1 MAIDEKLFGLVTVA
15 EEQQAAVAKAIQAL
29 TAERAALAAE
39 RAAIPKTIAAA
50 IASEIKA
57 SKDELTDACDSVK
70 SAASAVSWKMVS
82 IVLLSAAAISAS
94 LYGVMQY
101 QMSTIAQYSE
111 TIGHLKAD
119 AGNTGWSTCGNFRCY
134 KGFPAQGYNGYVYVT
149 P

>member
-111 TIGHLKAD
+111 TIVHLKAD
-119 AGNTGWSTCGNFRCY
+119 AGSTGWSMCDGFRCY
-134 KGFPAQGYNGYVYVT
+134 KGYALSKYPGYVYVT